1 MTKYKVYESETGEIQ
16 ALQIGWSWMPFF
28 FGSLWMLYKGLWI
41 RGVFL
46 LFLSALLAPTL
57 IGLVIVHILLGAKGP
72 SWVGSWLEK
81 RDFVFKEVM
90 EASNSYE
97 AVTLFQS
104 EQKKGKVEESKSRN
118 NLTDGDG
125 VERLKVLKRL
135 YDAEIL
141 TESEFDQKKKEA
153 LENT

>member
-1 MTKYKVYESETGEIQ
+1 
-16 ALQIGWSWMPFF
+16 
-28 FGSLWMLYKGLWI
+28 MLI
-41 RGVFL
+41 
-46 LFLSALLAPTL
+46 LSALLAPTL
-57 IGLVIVHILLGAKGP
+57 IGLVIVHILLGAKGA

-141 TESEFDQKKKEA
+141 TESEFDQKKKKV
-153 LENT
+153 LEST